1 MDDIRLAADT
11 AFEARLRAR
20 IERLESTIQVDSMPS
35 IAPDRSRRR
44 LTLLAA
50 GAAALLLVLG
60 GGAVIGRHAQ
70 GPNEPRAASGVT
82 NPGGPF
88 ACAPIARMTPPEADA
103 YMRARGYAVQ
113 WQIEER
119 PSGRF
124 WHSDVPPK
132 SGHPIAGVVVGKRQI
147 LYVVEIGPGAVMAGD
162 PC

>member
-1 MDDIRLAADT
+1 MDDTRLSGDT
-11 AFEARLRAR
+11 AFEAGLRTR
-20 IERLESTIQVDSMPS
+20 IERLESSIQVGSMPS
-35 IAPDRSRRR
+35 IAPERSRRR
-44 LTLLAA
+44 LTLVAA
-50 GAAALLLVLG
+50 VAAAILLVLG

-82 NPGGPF
+82 DPGGPF

-124 WHSDVPPK
+124 WHSDEPPE
-132 SGHPIAGVVVGKRQI
+132 SGHPITGVVVGERQI
-147 LYVVEIGPGAVMAGD
+147 LYVVEIGPAAIMAGD